1 MHLHEIRFQ
10 KPNQRIKIY
19 KNFRGMIKMI
29 KRKNRDGIKGLSEEE
44 LEEKINELRMK
55 LNKAIESNIDKDELV
70 SISQELDQYIVL
82 KQKKL

>member
-29 KRKNRDGIKGLSEEE
+29 KRKNKDGIKGLSEEE

>member
-1 MHLHEIRFQ
+1 
-10 KPNQRIKIY
+10 
-19 KNFRGMIKMI
+19 MI
-29 KRKNRDGIKGLSEEE
+29 KRKNKDGIKGLSEEE

-70 SISQELDQYIVL
+70 NISQELDQYIVL

>member
-10 KPNQRIKIY
+10 KPNQRSKIY

-29 KRKNRDGIKGLSEEE
+29 KRKNKDGIKGLSEEE

-70 SISQELDQYIVL
+70 NISQELDQYIVL